1 MKSKPRISVAESLV
15 GKDNLAQA
23 KIKASKIRSNY
34 TNELY
39 TLARNL
45 LISANNLDPTNAQI
59 AIVAG
64 SLKY

>member
-1 MKSKPRISVAESLV
+1 MKKHRISVAAQLV
-15 GKDNLAQA
+15 GEDELAQA
-23 KIKASKIRSNY
+23 KLKASKLRSTY
-34 TNELY
+34 TDELY
-39 TLARNL
+39 NLARNL

>member
-1 MKSKPRISVAESLV
+1 MKKRISVAESLV
-15 GKDNLAQA
+15 GSENLAQA
-23 KIKASKIRSNY
+23 KLKASKLRSTY
-34 TNELY
+34 TDELY
-39 TLARNL
+39 NLARNL